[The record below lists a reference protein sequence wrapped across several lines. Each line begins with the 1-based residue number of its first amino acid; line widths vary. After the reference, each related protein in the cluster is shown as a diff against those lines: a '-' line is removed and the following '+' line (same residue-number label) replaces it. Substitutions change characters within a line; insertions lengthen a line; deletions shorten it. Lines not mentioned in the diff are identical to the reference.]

1 LKSAECKQ
9 LHKWKRFVQI
19 FNNLKIYF
27 LQKESFWEN
36 LKLSKRTFAQMHKS
50 GFVNIIGKPN
60 VGKSTLMNKLIKQ
73 DLSIVTHKAQTT
85 RHRIKGIVSA
95 EDYQIVFSDTPG
107 ILKPAYKLHHK
118 MMETIDH
125 SFTDA
130 DLVILVVEVGEKKT
144 DEEVLKKIKKLNVP
158 LFVVINKID
167 LSDQE
172 KLEVIY
178 QYWKEQLKPAEIIP
192 ISALEDFNL
201 EILLKK
207 IIEYLP
213 KGPAYFAK
221 DEMSDRNERFFV
233 TEIIR
238 EKILL
243 NYKKEIPYSTE
254 VVINEFKDSK
264 DIARIYAIIYVMRE
278 SQKAII
284 LGHKGEA
291 IKRIGIQSRKKIEE
305 LLGKQV
311 HLELTV
317 KISDNWREDDKQ
329 LKRFGYGE

>member
-1 LKSAECKQ
+1 
-9 LHKWKRFVQI
+9 
-19 FNNLKIYF
+19 
-27 LQKESFWEN
+27 
-36 LKLSKRTFAQMHKS
+36 MHKS

-85 RHRIKGIVSA
+85 RHRIKGIVSTD
-95 EDYQIVFSDTPG
+95 EYQIVFSDTPG
-107 ILKPAYKLHHK
+107 ILKPAYKLHAK

-158 LFVVINKID
+158 LFLVINKID

-172 KLEVIY
+172 KLEMIY
-178 QYWKEQLKPAEIIP
+178 EFWKTALPSVTEIIP
-192 ISALEDFNL
+192 ISALENFNMDV
-201 EILLKK
+201 LLNK
-207 IIEYLP
+207 IVACLP
-213 KGPAYFAK
+213 EGPAYFAK

-254 VVINEFKDSK
+254 VAITDFKDSK
-264 DIARIYAIIYVMRE
+264 DIARIYATIYVLRE

-291 IKRIGIQSRKKIEE
+291 IKRTGTQSRKKIEA
-305 LLGKQV
+305 LLGKKV
-311 HLELTV
+311 HLDLTI
-317 KISDNWREDDKQ
+317 KISDNWREDENQ
-329 LKRFGYGE
+329 LKRFGYGN

>member
-1 LKSAECKQ
+1 
-9 LHKWKRFVQI
+9 
-19 FNNLKIYF
+19 
-27 LQKESFWEN
+27 
-36 LKLSKRTFAQMHKS
+36 MHKA

-60 VGKSTLMNKLIKQ
+60 VGKSTLMNKLIKE

-85 RHRIKGIVSA
+85 RHRIKGIVSG

-107 ILKPAYKLHHK
+107 ILKPAYKLHNK

-130 DLVILVVEVGEKKT
+130 DLVILVVEAGEKKA

-158 LFVVINKID
+158 LFIAINKID
-167 LSDQE
+167 KSDHEQ
-172 KLEVIY
+172 LEVAAA
-178 QYWKEQLKPAEIIP
+178 YWKEQFKPAEIIP

-201 EILLKK
+201 DILLKK

-213 KGPAYFAK
+213 ENPAYFPK
-221 DEMSDRNERFFV
+221 DELTDRNERFFI

-238 EKILL
+238 ERILI

-254 VVINEFKDSK
+254 VIINEFKDSK
-264 DIARIYAIIYVMRE
+264 DIARIYAVIFVMRE

-291 IKRIGIQSRKKIEE
+291 IKRIGIQSRKKIEDM
-305 LLGKQV
+305 LGKQV

-317 KISDNWREDDKQ
+317 KVSDDWRNNESQ
-329 LKRFGYGE
+329 LKRFGYEGN

>member
-1 LKSAECKQ
+1 
-9 LHKWKRFVQI
+9 
-19 FNNLKIYF
+19 
-27 LQKESFWEN
+27 
-36 LKLSKRTFAQMHKS
+36 
-50 GFVNIIGKPN
+50 
-60 VGKSTLMNKLIKQ
+60 
-73 DLSIVTHKAQTT
+73 
-85 RHRIKGIVSA
+85 
-95 EDYQIVFSDTPG
+95 
-107 ILKPAYKLHHK
+107 
-118 MMETIDH
+118 
-125 SFTDA
+125 
-130 DLVILVVEVGEKKT
+130 
-144 DEEVLKKIKKLNVP
+144 
-158 LFVVINKID
+158 
-167 LSDQE
+167 
-172 KLEVIY
+172 VIY

-213 KGPAYFAK
+213 EGPAYFAK

-254 VVINEFKDSK
+254 VIINEFKDSK

-329 LKRFGYGE
+329 LKRFGYDGN

>member
-1 LKSAECKQ
+1 
-9 LHKWKRFVQI
+9 
-19 FNNLKIYF
+19 
-27 LQKESFWEN
+27 
-36 LKLSKRTFAQMHKS
+36 MHKS

-85 RHRIKGIVSA
+85 RHRIKGIVSGT
-95 EDYQIVFSDTPG
+95 DYQIVFSDTPG
-107 ILKPAYKLHHK
+107 ILKPAYKLHTK

-130 DLVILVVEVGEKKT
+130 DLVILVVEAGEKKA
-144 DEEVLKKIKKLNVP
+144 DEEVLKKIKKINVP

-172 KLEVIY
+172 KLEEAFTR
-178 QYWKEQLKPAEIIP
+178 WNSLPLGEGRGGASEIIP

-201 EILLKK
+201 DALLKK

-213 KGPAYFAK
+213 EGPAYFSK
-221 DEMSDRNERFFV
+221 EDLTDRNERFFV

-254 VVINEFKDSK
+254 VIINEFKDSK
-264 DIARIYAIIYVMRE
+264 DIARIYAVIFVMRE

-291 IKRIGIQSRKKIEE
+291 IKRIGIQARKKIEDM
-305 LLGKQV
+305 LGKQV

-317 KISDNWREDDKQ
+317 KVSDNWREDENQ
-329 LKRFGYGE
+329 LKRFGYDD